1 MSVLSH
7 LTRDMSEIWCGCM
20 PHIYGTSQLD
30 HKSQHTNALSRKK
43 VMCSLLEQEYR
54 GSASSLGREFN
65 SKKRKKQEMKIKRNS
80 HPLSHTHTH
89 THTNCA
95 VVNSFSWHAMPSTLS
110 AFWSEFKRCLVRDW
124 PPAPLFDSSN
134 ASGVKLRTLHF
145 DKINGNS
152 WIWKRYES
160 LLEIRMRSKRS
171 KYQ

>member
-7 LTRDMSEIWCGCM
+7 LTQRHVGNLMWVHAPHLHLNLITKSSTLM
-20 PHIYGTSQLD
+20 PWAAKRSC
-30 HKSQHTNALSRKK
+30 APF
-43 VMCSLLEQEYR
+43 LEQKYR

-65 SKKRKKQEMKIKRNS
+65 SKKRKKREMKIKRNS
-80 HPLSHTHTH
+80 HPLSHTHT
-89 THTNCA
+89 NCA
-95 VVNSFSWHAMPSTLS
+95 VVNSFLWHAMPSTLS

-124 PPAPLFDSSN
+124 PPAPFFDSSN

-160 LLEIRMRSKRS
+160 LLEIRMRSK
-171 KYQ
+171 YQ